1 MSNHSSGQALSSE
14 ILFTVVFTSDQ
25 LKRRHKPGSPPTG
38 KAVGRNL
45 LWHNFLYCS
54 DICYA
59 FMRLYLFCHIT
70 EKSRMLHDGCR
81 HCNMSDFGSL
91 REILQHFI
99 HHILNHILIK
109 PHKNPFAFPVML
121 LPHVNTK

>member
-1 MSNHSSGQALSSE
+1 MQVKGFMPPEDGISQK
-14 ILFTVVFTSDQ
+14 T
-25 LKRRHKPGSPPTG
+25 PTG

-81 HCNMSDFGSL
+81 H
-91 REILQHFI
+91 
-99 HHILNHILIK
+99 
-109 PHKNPFAFPVML
+109 
-121 LPHVNTK
+121 